1 MNQYIQRIL
10 RYARDIG
17 TFIVDRSNWHGVIT
31 IIWGFIDREIRFV
44 LKVLK
49 NYKNLADFIKRV
61 EQAKYLIASFVRN
74 LASGRTLYV
83 LRRRK
88 SYLSRLAYTKRSYNL
103 QPFQRYDDK
112 TYNIY
117 FLFCVYKKD
126 VDSKN
131 KSIDRIDQ

>member
-49 NYKNLADFIKRV
+49 DHKNLADFIKRV
-61 EQAKYLIASFVRN
+61 EQAKYLIASFIRD
-74 LASGRTLYV
+74 LTLDKTPYV
-83 LRRRK
+83 LYGCE
-88 SYLSRLAYTKRSYNL
+88 SYLSRPVYTECSYNL
-103 QPFQRYDDK
+103 QSFQRRDDK
-112 TYNIY
+112 AHNVY
-117 FLFCVYKKD
+117 FLSRIYRKD
-126 VDSKN
+126 VDGKG
-131 KSIDRIDQ
+131 KSIDRIG